1 MNQEKPDAPT
11 TSSHAEHALARF
23 GLTGRTALVTGATRG
38 IGRAIVD
45 ELGKLGTK
53 VYVCARSAED
63 LEARLAEW
71 RAAGID
77 VRGCVCDVSDREQRR
92 QLVER
97 VSEEFG
103 GKLNILVN
111 NVGTNIRKPTV
122 EYTEEDY
129 SLLMR
134 TNLESAYHLCQAC
147 QPLLKAS
154 GDSSIVFN
162 SSVAGGP
169 TAMRSGT
176 IYAMT
181 KAALNQLTRNL
192 ACEWAA
198 AGIRVNSVAPW
209 YTATDLALQV
219 LKDESVKAD
228 VLARTPMKRIGQP
241 EEVAGTVAFLCSPAA
256 AYVTGQ
262 IIQVDGGYSVMGLY

>member
-1 MNQEKPDAPT
+1 MSLETSDASRT
-11 TSSHAEHALARF
+11 NSCAQHALSRF
-23 GLTGRTALVTGATRG
+23 GLTMRTALVTGATRG
-38 IGRAIVD
+38 IGKAIVD
-45 ELGKLGTK
+45 EIGRLGAK
-53 VYVCARSAED
+53 VYICARSSED
-63 LEARLAEW
+63 VESRLAEW

-77 VRGCVCDVSDREQRR
+77 VRGIVCDVSDRAERQR
-92 QLVER
+92 LVER
-97 VSEEFG
+97 VAGEFD
-103 GKLNILVN
+103 GKLDILIN

-122 EYTEEDY
+122 EYSEEDY
-129 SLLMR
+129 SFLMR

-154 GDSSIVFN
+154 GNSSIVFN

-176 IYAMT
+176 LYAMT
-181 KAALNQLTRNL
+181 KAALNQLTKNL
-192 ACEWAA
+192 ACEWAS

-228 VLARTPMKRIGQP
+228 VLSRTPMKRIGQP
-241 EEVAGTVAFLCSPAA
+241 EEVAGTIAFLCSPAA
-256 AYVTGQ
+256 SYVTGQ